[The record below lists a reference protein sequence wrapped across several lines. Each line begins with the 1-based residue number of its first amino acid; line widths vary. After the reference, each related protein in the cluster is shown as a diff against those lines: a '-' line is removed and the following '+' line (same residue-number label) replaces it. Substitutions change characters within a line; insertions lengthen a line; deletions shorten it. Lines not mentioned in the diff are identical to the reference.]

1 MKLSKAISPE
11 CVRHKLTATTKLGVI
26 EELIH
31 VLDGAGKIGNP
42 KLALKA
48 VLEREKK
55 MTTGMRDGIAIP
67 HAKSD
72 EVETLVAAVGVCPE
86 GIDFEAMD
94 KKPST
99 IFVLTLSPANR
110 AGPHIQFIGDVN
122 RILIHEEERA
132 RILAAESDES
142 LHDLLV
148 AERPEPAEE
157 DDDEDDEEDE
167 DLDASENDSAE

>member
-1 MKLSKAISPE
+1 MNLSKAISPE

-31 VLDGAGKIGNP
+31 VLDDAGKLGNP
-42 KLALKA
+42 KLVLKA

-72 EVETLVAAVGVCPE
+72 EVETLVAAVGICPE

-110 AGPHIQFIGDVN
+110 AGPHIQFLGDVN
-122 RILIHEEERA
+122 RILVHEEERA
-132 RILAAESDES
+132 RILAADSDES
-142 LHDLLV
+142 LHQLITTT
-148 AERPEPAEE
+148 RPEPEAE
-157 DDDEDDEEDE
+157 EEDE
-167 DLDASENDSAE
+167 DEDENDSQE